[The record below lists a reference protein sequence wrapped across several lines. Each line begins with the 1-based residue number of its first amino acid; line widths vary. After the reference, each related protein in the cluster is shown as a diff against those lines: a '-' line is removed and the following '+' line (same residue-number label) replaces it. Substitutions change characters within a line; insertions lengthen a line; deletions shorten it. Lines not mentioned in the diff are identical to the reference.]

1 MELAVLTLFAV
12 LLIGALAAGVP
23 ILYALI
29 AGLILFSAY
38 SLKCGFT
45 LEQTGKMCLKG
56 VNTVKNVLITMTIIG
71 VLTGLW
77 RSSGTI
83 PAIVGY
89 CVQLITPSV
98 FLLLTFLL
106 NSLVSF
112 LIGTSFGTAA
122 TMGAICIVMAQAM
135 DISLALAGGA
145 AISGA
150 FFGDRCSPVST
161 STLLVAEVTHTDMY
175 KNIPKLMKDSI
186 VPFVISCVAYL
197 VMGWLQSAS
206 GSAAAGAGELFSRE
220 FRMGL
225 IPLIPAA
232 SIFILAICKVEVK
245 KAMAVSIFLA
255 FVICL
260 VYQHRPL
267 TETLYSMVFGYVSE
281 DAQIS
286 KMLNGGGIQS
296 MIKVVAVVCLSS
308 CYSGIFEKT
317 GLLLPLQEK
326 IIKAGEKLAPFA
338 VVLPVSVIACAV
350 SCNQSL
356 ATLVTEQ
363 LCNKLVTDQEKMA
376 MYLEDGTIVIAPLI
390 PWSIAGAVP
399 LASMGAPGTAL
410 FAGCYLYALPLWR
423 LITDCFTRGKQ
434 KV

>member
-45 LEQTGKMCLKG
+45 LEQTWKMCLKG

-122 TMGAICIVMAQAM
+122 TMGAICIAMAQAM

-175 KNIPKLMKDSI
+175 KIYRN
-186 VPFVISCVAYL
+186 
-197 VMGWLQSAS
+197 
-206 GSAAAGAGELFSRE
+206 
-220 FRMGL
+220 
-225 IPLIPAA
+225 
-232 SIFILAICKVEVK
+232 
-245 KAMAVSIFLA
+245 
-255 FVICL
+255 
-260 VYQHRPL
+260 
-267 TETLYSMVFGYVSE
+267 
-281 DAQIS
+281 
-286 KMLNGGGIQS
+286 
-296 MIKVVAVVCLSS
+296 
-308 CYSGIFEKT
+308 
-317 GLLLPLQEK
+317 
-326 IIKAGEKLAPFA
+326 
-338 VVLPVSVIACAV
+338 
-350 SCNQSL
+350 
-356 ATLVTEQ
+356 
-363 LCNKLVTDQEKMA
+363 
-376 MYLEDGTIVIAPLI
+376 
-390 PWSIAGAVP
+390 
-399 LASMGAPGTAL
+399 
-410 FAGCYLYALPLWR
+410 
-423 LITDCFTRGKQ
+423 
-434 KV
+434 

>member
-122 TMGAICIVMAQAM
+122 TMGAICI
-135 DISLALAGGA
+135 
-145 AISGA
+145 
-150 FFGDRCSPVST
+150 
-161 STLLVAEVTHTDMY
+161 
-175 KNIPKLMKDSI
+175 
-186 VPFVISCVAYL
+186 
-197 VMGWLQSAS
+197 
-206 GSAAAGAGELFSRE
+206 
-220 FRMGL
+220 
-225 IPLIPAA
+225 
-232 SIFILAICKVEVK
+232 
-245 KAMAVSIFLA
+245 AMARQWI
-255 FVICL
+255 
-260 VYQHRPL
+260 
-267 TETLYSMVFGYVSE
+267 
-281 DAQIS
+281 
-286 KMLNGGGIQS
+286 
-296 MIKVVAVVCLSS
+296 
-308 CYSGIFEKT
+308 
-317 GLLLPLQEK
+317 
-326 IIKAGEKLAPFA
+326 
-338 VVLPVSVIACAV
+338 
-350 SCNQSL
+350 
-356 ATLVTEQ
+356 
-363 LCNKLVTDQEKMA
+363 
-376 MYLEDGTIVIAPLI
+376 
-390 PWSIAGAVP
+390 
-399 LASMGAPGTAL
+399 
-410 FAGCYLYALPLWR
+410 
-423 LITDCFTRGKQ
+423 
-434 KV
+434 

>member
-122 TMGAICIVMAQAM
+122 TMGAICIAMAQAM
-135 DISLALAGGA
+135 DISLAPCRRRSYIRRLFRG
-145 AISGA
+145 
-150 FFGDRCSPVST
+150 PVF
-161 STLLVAEVTHTDMY
+161 ACIH
-175 KNIPKLMKDSI
+175 
-186 VPFVISCVAYL
+186 
-197 VMGWLQSAS
+197 QHSACGRS
-206 GSAAAGAGELFSRE
+206 D
-220 FRMGL
+220 
-225 IPLIPAA
+225 P
-232 SIFILAICKVEVK
+232 
-245 KAMAVSIFLA
+245 
-255 FVICL
+255 
-260 VYQHRPL
+260 Y
-267 TETLYSMVFGYVSE
+267 GYV
-281 DAQIS
+281 
-286 KMLNGGGIQS
+286 
-296 MIKVVAVVCLSS
+296 
-308 CYSGIFEKT
+308 
-317 GLLLPLQEK
+317 
-326 IIKAGEKLAPFA
+326 
-338 VVLPVSVIACAV
+338 
-350 SCNQSL
+350 
-356 ATLVTEQ
+356 
-363 LCNKLVTDQEKMA
+363 
-376 MYLEDGTIVIAPLI
+376 
-390 PWSIAGAVP
+390 
-399 LASMGAPGTAL
+399 
-410 FAGCYLYALPLWR
+410 
-423 LITDCFTRGKQ
+423 
-434 KV
+434 

>member
-122 TMGAICIVMAQAM
+122 C
-135 DISLALAGGA
+135 
-145 AISGA
+145 
-150 FFGDRCSPVST
+150 
-161 STLLVAEVTHTDMY
+161 LLQT
-175 KNIPKLMKDSI
+175 
-186 VPFVISCVAYL
+186 
-197 VMGWLQSAS
+197 
-206 GSAAAGAGELFSRE
+206 
-220 FRMGL
+220 
-225 IPLIPAA
+225 
-232 SIFILAICKVEVK
+232 
-245 KAMAVSIFLA
+245 
-255 FVICL
+255 
-260 VYQHRPL
+260 
-267 TETLYSMVFGYVSE
+267 
-281 DAQIS
+281 
-286 KMLNGGGIQS
+286 
-296 MIKVVAVVCLSS
+296 
-308 CYSGIFEKT
+308 
-317 GLLLPLQEK
+317 
-326 IIKAGEKLAPFA
+326 
-338 VVLPVSVIACAV
+338 
-350 SCNQSL
+350 
-356 ATLVTEQ
+356 
-363 LCNKLVTDQEKMA
+363 
-376 MYLEDGTIVIAPLI
+376 
-390 PWSIAGAVP
+390 SIAN
-399 LASMGAPGTAL
+399 AL
-410 FAGCYLYALPLWR
+410 MCVMIISDAIWSCPCL
-423 LITDCFTRGKQ
+423 
-434 KV
+434 

>member
-122 TMGAICIVMAQAM
+122 TGPGNGYKPCPCRRRSYIRRLFRGPVFACIHQ
-135 DISLALAGGA
+135 
-145 AISGA
+145 
-150 FFGDRCSPVST
+150 
-161 STLLVAEVTHTDMY
+161 H
-175 KNIPKLMKDSI
+175 
-186 VPFVISCVAYL
+186 
-197 VMGWLQSAS
+197 SACGRS
-206 GSAAAGAGELFSRE
+206 D
-220 FRMGL
+220 
-225 IPLIPAA
+225 P
-232 SIFILAICKVEVK
+232 
-245 KAMAVSIFLA
+245 
-255 FVICL
+255 
-260 VYQHRPL
+260 Y
-267 TETLYSMVFGYVSE
+267 GYV
-281 DAQIS
+281 
-286 KMLNGGGIQS
+286 
-296 MIKVVAVVCLSS
+296 
-308 CYSGIFEKT
+308 
-317 GLLLPLQEK
+317 
-326 IIKAGEKLAPFA
+326 
-338 VVLPVSVIACAV
+338 
-350 SCNQSL
+350 
-356 ATLVTEQ
+356 
-363 LCNKLVTDQEKMA
+363 
-376 MYLEDGTIVIAPLI
+376 
-390 PWSIAGAVP
+390 
-399 LASMGAPGTAL
+399 
-410 FAGCYLYALPLWR
+410 
-423 LITDCFTRGKQ
+423 
-434 KV
+434 

>member
-122 TMGAICIVMAQAM
+122 TMGAICIAMAQAM
-135 DISLALAGGA
+135 DISLAGGA

-161 STLLVAEVTHTDMY
+161 STLLVAEVTHTDMVESKGKIRYTY
-175 KNIPKLMKDSI
+175 KGN
-186 VPFVISCVAYL
+186 V
-197 VMGWLQSAS
+197 
-206 GSAAAGAGELFSRE
+206 
-220 FRMGL
+220 
-225 IPLIPAA
+225 
-232 SIFILAICKVEVK
+232 
-245 KAMAVSIFLA
+245 
-255 FVICL
+255 
-260 VYQHRPL
+260 
-267 TETLYSMVFGYVSE
+267 
-281 DAQIS
+281 
-286 KMLNGGGIQS
+286 
-296 MIKVVAVVCLSS
+296 
-308 CYSGIFEKT
+308 
-317 GLLLPLQEK
+317 
-326 IIKAGEKLAPFA
+326 
-338 VVLPVSVIACAV
+338 
-350 SCNQSL
+350 
-356 ATLVTEQ
+356 
-363 LCNKLVTDQEKMA
+363 
-376 MYLEDGTIVIAPLI
+376 
-390 PWSIAGAVP
+390 
-399 LASMGAPGTAL
+399 
-410 FAGCYLYALPLWR
+410 
-423 LITDCFTRGKQ
+423 
-434 KV
+434 

>member
-122 TMGAICIVMAQAM
+122 TMGAICIAMAQAM

-186 VPFVISCVAYL
+186 VPFVMSCVAYL

-206 GSAAAGAGELFSRE
+206 GLS
-220 FRMGL
+220 L
-225 IPLIPAA
+225 IHI
-232 SIFILAICKVEVK
+232 
-245 KAMAVSIFLA
+245 
-255 FVICL
+255 
-260 VYQHRPL
+260 
-267 TETLYSMVFGYVSE
+267 
-281 DAQIS
+281 
-286 KMLNGGGIQS
+286 
-296 MIKVVAVVCLSS
+296 
-308 CYSGIFEKT
+308 
-317 GLLLPLQEK
+317 
-326 IIKAGEKLAPFA
+326 
-338 VVLPVSVIACAV
+338 
-350 SCNQSL
+350 
-356 ATLVTEQ
+356 
-363 LCNKLVTDQEKMA
+363 
-376 MYLEDGTIVIAPLI
+376 
-390 PWSIAGAVP
+390 
-399 LASMGAPGTAL
+399 
-410 FAGCYLYALPLWR
+410 
-423 LITDCFTRGKQ
+423 
-434 KV
+434 